1 MPKPIFDQPYGL
13 KFQTDGCQM
22 ALSWRT
28 GFGAEKTAALQ
39 KAQFATAQKAA
50 RLIDPYVTFD
60 TGALK
65 NSVQAASRY
74 EEGLLVYNT
83 PYAQKQYYLHKEGAD
98 LHGDTKLRGSYWG
111 QRALDAHKDAL
122 AAFARNAAD
131 TYLGG
136 GA

>member
-13 KFQTDGCQM
+13 KFQADGCQM
-22 ALSWRT
+22 AFSWRT

-65 NSVQAASRY
+65 NSVQTASRY

-83 PYAQKQYYLHKEGAD
+83 PYAQKQYYLHEESTD
-98 LHGDTKLRGSYWG
+98 LHGDTGLRGSYWG
-111 QRALDAHKDAL
+111 QRALADYGETIAFF
-122 AAFARNAAD
+122 AAQAVTNFW
-131 TYLGG
+131 GG